1 MGQPFFALSFCFVS
15 VHVDP
20 GYMFAMSK
28 IVSNPSAVNPILKL
42 ALEIGPLALFF
53 LTNARAGL
61 FWATGVFMVAIIFSL
76 SITWLLERRLPTLP
90 LVTGIFVLIF
100 GGLTLYLQDEL
111 FIKLKPTIVNTLFA
125 VILLTGLLWGKSFLK
140 SLMGTM
146 FPMTDQGWR
155 VLTLRWA
162 MFFVVLAILNEIV
175 WRNTSTDT
183 WVSFK
188 VFGIMPLTILFS
200 ILQLPAMNRHRLPEG
215 KSEDKGGL

>member
-1 MGQPFFALSFCFVS
+1 
-15 VHVDP
+15 
-20 GYMFAMSK
+20 MSK
-28 IVSNPSAVNPILKL
+28 IANDTSAINPILKL
-42 ALEIGPLALFF
+42 SLEIGPLVLFF

-61 FWATGVFMVAIIFSL
+61 FWATGVFMVAILLSL
-76 SITWLLERRLPTLP
+76 LMTWMLERRVPTLP
-90 LVTGIFVLIF
+90 LVTGVFVLVF
-100 GGLTLYLQDEL
+100 GGLTLILQDEL

-125 VILLTGLLWGKSFLK
+125 VILFGGLFWGKSFLK
-140 SLMGTM
+140 SLMGSV

-175 WRNTSTDT
+175 WRNASTDD

-200 ILQLPAMNRHRLPEG
+200 ILQLPTMNRHRLPDDDGE
-215 KSEDKGGL
+215 KLDEV

>member
-1 MGQPFFALSFCFVS
+1 
-15 VHVDP
+15 
-20 GYMFAMSK
+20 MFAMSK
-28 IVSNPSAVNPILKL
+28 TVIAPSAVNPILKL
-42 ALEIGPLALFF
+42 ALEVGPLALFF

-61 FWATGVFMVAIIFSL
+61 FWATGVFMVAIILSL
-76 SITWLLERRLPTLP
+76 SITWMLERRLPTLP

-100 GGLTLYLQDEL
+100 GGLTLILQDEL

-125 VILLTGLLWGKSFLK
+125 AILLGGLLRGKSFLK

-175 WRNTSTDT
+175 WRNVSTDD

-200 ILQLPAMNRHRLPEG
+200 VLQLPTMNRHRLPEEN
-215 KSEDKGGL
+215 SEDKVEADVPGP

>member
-1 MGQPFFALSFCFVS
+1 MFV
-15 VHVDP
+15 
-20 GYMFAMSK
+20 MSK
-28 IVSNPSAVNPILKL
+28 HANEASATNPILKL
-42 ALEIGPLALFF
+42 CLEIGPLVLFF

-61 FWATGVFMVAIIFSL
+61 FWATGVFMVAIILSL
-76 SITWLLERRLPTLP
+76 SITWALERRLPMLP
-90 LVTGIFVLIF
+90 LVTGIFVLVF
-100 GGLTLYLQDEL
+100 GGLTLILQDEL

-125 VILLTGLLWGKSFLK
+125 VILLGGLLWGKSFLK

-162 MFFVVLAILNEIV
+162 MFFVLLAILNEIV
-175 WRNTSTDT
+175 WRNTSTDD

-200 ILQLPAMNRHRLPEG
+200 VLQLPTMNRHRLPETM
-215 KSEDKGGL
+215 SEDKDIT